1 MKWVIS
7 VSLAVCLCLGI
18 CGVAAFGEDAAE
30 VTEDKTAETGKDA
43 AEMYRQALASGYVPD
58 EESQENIKAVLGEDY
73 AQTDVE
79 AEAAQ

>member
-1 MKWVIS
+1 MEQDLEK
-7 VSLAVCLCLGI
+7 
-18 CGVAAFGEDAAE
+18 
-30 VTEDKTAETGKDA
+30 A